1 MSQAAVSILRTTI
14 LNAVPGAVAAN
25 MLSNY
30 ESMFRKAGIA
40 EAGCAFNM
48 WHRTNARRLSQLDAV
63 H

>member
-14 LNAVPGAVAAN
+14 LNAVAAN

-63 H
+63 Y